1 MNKTNANLLK
11 NAAFLC
17 NLNKKH
23 LVFSIFLV
31 FFSVNIFSQ
40 QNTSAPQK
48 FALVIGN
55 SNYTGISRLTN
66 PVNDANDM
74 EITLINLGFSVD
86 KVLNGSLDQMETAIL
101 DFKRK
106 LGSSRNSYGFFFFAG
121 HGVQS
126 SGENY
131 LIPVIAD
138 NIRSE
143 TQLRDRAVSLQFVLD
158 SMNEAGNELNIV
170 ILDAC
175 RDNPFGWARSGS
187 RGLGVVSRTP
197 TGSIVMYATGANST
211 ADDGTGRNGLFTSHL
226 LNNLRTP
233 GLSVFDVFDRTMG
246 DVIRTTNGRQHP
258 ELSLRFAGATSAFLG
273 TRPTPVAAA
282 PTPTPAPMPA
292 AAPAVTP
299 PTRTAAPEAAP
310 IARPTPMLPFN
321 ISDVLTQSMGW
332 FIDTAAGNHAVL
344 TSTEVNIKFN
354 KEVIGGKE
362 VDVMEVTVEFPRAN
376 VYRYGA
382 AAIGLGQNEAL
393 FQRLRNAN
401 GVRFSVLGDGGRGW
415 RININTQSTD
425 LFPHHL
431 TFNPSKGKIVNV
443 DVPFSKLK
451 QPSWVSQN
459 QRVSLDRRQ
468 INGLTFT
475 RWAASNN
482 SFSGPSTI
490 KIFNFEIY

>member
-1 MNKTNANLLK
+1 MNNKDSHIAAQCINALPIKYLILF
-11 NAAFLC
+11 AF
-17 NLNKKH
+17 
-23 LVFSIFLV
+23 FIT
-31 FFSVNIFSQ
+31 FSVSVFAQ
-40 QNTSAPQK
+40 QNTSNPQK

-74 EITLINLGFSVD
+74 EIALLNLGFTVE
-86 KVLNGSLDQMETAIL
+86 KVLNGNLDQMETAIL
-101 DFKRK
+101 NFKRN

-126 SGENY
+126 SGENF

-158 SMNEAGNELNIV
+158 SMNDAGNELNMV
-170 ILDAC
+170 VLDAC

-187 RGLGVVSRTP
+187 RGLGTVSRTP

-211 ADDGTGRNGLFTSHL
+211 ADDGTGRNGLFTGHL
-226 LNNLRTP
+226 LKNLGTP

-258 ELSLRFAGATSAFLG
+258 ELSLRFSGATSAFLG
-273 TRPTPVAAA
+273 ARPAPIVAA
-282 PTPTPAPMPA
+282 PAPMPA
-292 AAPAVTP
+292 ATP
-299 PTRTAAPEAAP
+299 QTRTAAPVAAP
-310 IARPTPMLPFN
+310 RPAPPVN
-321 ISDVLTQSMGW
+321 IGNILTQSMGW
-332 FIDTAAGNHAVL
+332 FNETAAGNQTVL
-344 TSTEVNIKFN
+344 ASTEVNVEYY

-362 VDVMEVTVEFPRAN
+362 VDVMEVTVDFPKAT

-382 AAIGLGQNEAL
+382 AAINIEINEAL
-393 FQRLRNAN
+393 FQRLRSAN

-415 RININTQSTD
+415 RINVSTQNTVH
-425 LFPHHL
+425 FPHHL
-431 TFNPSKGKIVNV
+431 TFNPRNGRIVNV
-443 DVPFSKLK
+443 DVPFSRIK

-459 QRVSLDRRQ
+459 QRVPLDRRQ
-468 INGLTFT
+468 INGLMFT
-475 RWAASNN
+475 RWAASDN